1 MSDLKILGIDIA
13 KRKFDVALIANDKF
27 KSKAF
32 SNDLKGFEALSE
44 WLIKYEVTALHAC
57 MEATNTYGNALA
69 NYLFEKQFTVSV
81 VNPAQIKHFANAQLS
96 RNKNDTLDAQVI
108 ARFCELMKPKV
119 WTPTPLPIAQLQA
132 LVQRL
137 NALLAMQTQET
148 NRIDT
153 ADNVVKQSLQDS
165 LEHFVKQIASV
176 RKLIEEHIQKNPDL
190 KHKAE
195 LLRSIPGVGSATIAA
210 VLAGLPDVKNFTHQ
224 NQVVAFA
231 GLNPK
236 QKLSGSSVH
245 GKTPLSK
252 VGHSALRKALYM
264 PAMVAIRCNPVFIA
278 MAQRL
283 TANRK
288 SKMLI
293 LGAAMR
299 KLLVLI
305 YGILKSNLPFNPE
318 MAMPR

>member
-1 MSDLKILGIDIA
+1 MSNIKILGIDIA
-13 KRKFDVALIANDKF
+13 KHKFDVALIVNDKF

-32 SNDLKGFEALSE
+32 PNDLKGFEALFN
-44 WLIKYEVTALHAC
+44 WLAEYEVTALHAC
-57 MEATNTYGNALA
+57 MEATNTYGEALA
-69 NYLFEKQFTVSV
+69 QYLFKKQFTVSV
-81 VNPAQIKHFANAQLS
+81 VNPAQIKYFANAQLA
-96 RNKNDTLDAQVI
+96 RNKNDVLDAKVI
-108 ARFCELMKPKV
+108 ARFCELMKPKA

-137 NALLAMQTQET
+137 NALLAMQTQEK

-165 LEHFVKQIASV
+165 LEHLAKQITSV
-176 RKLIEEHIQKNPDL
+176 RKLIEKHIQKNPDL

-236 QKLSGSSVH
+236 QRLSGSSVH
-245 GKTPLSK
+245 GKTTLSK
-252 VGHSALRKALYM
+252 VGHAALRKALFL
-264 PAMVAIRCNPVFIA
+264 PAMVAVRCNPVFIA

-299 KLLVLI
+299 KLLVII
-305 YGILKSNLPFNPE
+305 YGILKSNLPFNPD